1 MTSTTLLRLAAIALP
16 PALALIMLV
25 FDPPGTLSAGAWRT
39 SACLVWMAL
48 WWMTEALPVSVT
60 AMLPIILFPLLGIA
74 DIKTATSAYAHP
86 TVYLFMGGFLLALAI
101 EKWNLHR
108 RVALAVLLSTGGS
121 ARALIGGFMVTAS
134 LLSMWISNTATTIML
149 LPIGLA
155 IITVVGQTVTG
166 LSQSDRSNF
175 QTALM
180 LGIAYAATIGGVA
193 TLIGTPP
200 NTFMAGFLQKNFDME
215 ISFVHWMAVGLPVTL
230 TMLPL
235 AWWLLVRYIFP
246 FNFST
251 SAQTHTTLAKMKAEL
266 GPVSREEKI
275 IATVFALTALA
286 WTFRPVIDDW
296 LTRLTDPGIA
306 MIAGLS
312 MFIIPASRAVTSTAN
327 TSEAGGTPS
336 ATQDAASVGVPD
348 STQDTTDG
356 TRATTNGTQDTTDG
370 TRATTNG
377 MQDNTDGTLATT
389 NGTPTLTNGSTNGTL
404 TTTTEAATD
413 GTQAPAADRIVD
425 GAAQPT
431 FAQPA
436 PAPVRLLGWQDTTR
450 LPWGILL
457 LFGGGLALA
466 AAISSSGLA
475 AAIGALFSNMDTVE
489 IFLVVAI
496 IATVVVFLTEL
507 TSNLATTATFL
518 PVVAAVA
525 LQFGVDPM
533 VFVVPV
539 ALAASC
545 AFMLPVATPPNAIVF
560 SSGMIRIPQMA
571 RAGLL
576 LNACAIVIVSVV
588 SMVLVPAVLVAVN

>member
-1 MTSTTLLRLAAIALP
+1 
-16 PALALIMLV
+16 
-25 FDPPGTLSAGAWRT
+25 G
-39 SACLVWMAL
+39 
-48 WWMTEALPVSVT
+48 
-60 AMLPIILFPLLGIA
+60 
-74 DIKTATSAYAHP
+74 
-86 TVYLFMGGFLLALAI
+86 
-101 EKWNLHR
+101 
-108 RVALAVLLSTGGS
+108 
-121 ARALIGGFMVTAS
+121 
-134 LLSMWISNTATTIML
+134 
-149 LPIGLA
+149 
-155 IITVVGQTVTG
+155 
-166 LSQSDRSNF
+166 
-175 QTALM
+175 
-180 LGIAYAATIGGVA
+180 
-193 TLIGTPP
+193 
-200 NTFMAGFLQKNFDME
+200 
-215 ISFVHWMAVGLPVTL
+215 
-230 TMLPL
+230 
-235 AWWLLVRYIFP
+235 
-246 FNFST
+246 
-251 SAQTHTTLAKMKAEL
+251 
-266 GPVSREEKI
+266 
-275 IATVFALTALA
+275 
-286 WTFRPVIDDW
+286 
-296 LTRLTDPGIA
+296 
-306 MIAGLS
+306 
-312 MFIIPASRAVTSTAN
+312 
-327 TSEAGGTPS
+327 
-336 ATQDAASVGVPD
+336 
-348 STQDTTDG
+348 TQDTTDG
-356 TRATTNGTQDTTDG
+356 TRATTNGTQDITDG

-377 MQDNTDGTLATT
+377 MQDTTAGTLATT
-389 NGTPTLTNGSTNGTL
+389 NGTPTLTNGSTNCTL

-413 GTQAPAADRIVD
+413 GTQVPAADRIVD
-425 GAAQPT
+425 GTAQST

-436 PAPVRLLGWQDTTR
+436 PAPARLLGWQDTTR